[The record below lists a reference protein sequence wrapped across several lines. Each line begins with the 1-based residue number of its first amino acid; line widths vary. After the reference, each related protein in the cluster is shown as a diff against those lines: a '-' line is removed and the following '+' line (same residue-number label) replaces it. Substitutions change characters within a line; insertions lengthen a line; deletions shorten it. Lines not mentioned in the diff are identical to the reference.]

1 MLKIMLAQ
9 STQAYLARQGE
20 DVSWHVRSY
29 GSIKA
34 GSDFDGKPGRFGKE
48 NNFGKFGDHNINKD
62 HRCSFSSA
70 SKTQHWFGAK
80 YDE

>member
-1 MLKIMLAQ
+1 MLVLPNYAKNYAGTNDSSL
-9 STQAYLARQGE
+9 SGKTGRRCVLARKE
-20 DVSWHVRSY
+20 C
-29 GSIKA
+29 
-34 GSDFDGKPGRFGKE
+34 DFDGKPSRFGKE